1 MTTSIIFPELNAP
14 ELLSSVGIGK
24 LAWEPG
30 PKFHG
35 IKLISSGFNI
45 FTLVR
50 KSMQTSTQSIIF
62 FAHKDTPI
70 LAFKWS
76 EEEESFVSY
85 SQQDIER
92 ISAQGP
98 FTC

>member
-1 MTTSIIFPELNAP
+1 MSSSIIFPELKAP
-14 ELLSSVGIGK
+14 LLLSSVGINR

-35 IKLISSGFNI
+35 IKSIPPGFHI

-50 KSMQTSTQSIIF
+50 KSMQTSTQSILLF
-62 FAHKDTPI
+62 SHVDTPI

-76 EEEESFVSY
+76 EEEESFISY
-85 SQQDIER
+85 SQADIER
-92 ISAQGP
+92 ISTQGA
-98 FTC
+98 